1 MGEECA
7 ETSDLKTLTKQFNLF
22 KDELT
27 TALAEIDTV
36 LNSRPLSYVS
46 GEDMEEPITPCCWS
60 SNSEFARRLR
70 LHL

>member
-1 MGEECA
+1 MGEECT
-7 ETSDLKTLTKQFNLF
+7 ETFSDLKTLTKQFNLF

-46 GEDMEEPITPCCWS
+46 GEDMEEPITPS
-60 SNSEFARRLR
+60 
-70 LHL
+70 HLVVGHRILSLP